1 MRYRRLTYTYTVTT
15 SLPPWEAFARP
26 SVPPSHA
33 WRPDADVFETREAYT
48 VIVELAGVTEDD
60 VELLLYPNALVVQGA
75 RRPPRQE
82 GEGVYHVAGI
92 RYGPFRLEVGFAS
105 AVADDGVTA
114 HLERGMLRIVLPKVG
129 GAR

>member
-15 SLPPWEAFARP
+15 SLPPWETFARP
-26 SVPPSHA
+26 SVPPTHA

-48 VIVELAGVTEDD
+48 VIVDLAGVTEDE

-82 GEGVYHVAGI
+82 ADGVYHVAGI

-105 AVADDGVTA
+105 AVVAERVTA
-114 HLERGMLRIVLPKVG
+114 HLERGMLRIELPKVG